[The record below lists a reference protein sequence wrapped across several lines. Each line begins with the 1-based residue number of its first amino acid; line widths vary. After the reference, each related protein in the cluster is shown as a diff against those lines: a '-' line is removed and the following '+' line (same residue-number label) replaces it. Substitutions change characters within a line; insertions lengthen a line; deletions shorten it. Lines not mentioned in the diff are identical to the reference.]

1 MSIFYLGVLNCAVD
15 AMKQVSA
22 IENDLKIESTDVIF
36 ANISKA
42 SLKAA
47 AELFIYLNPIYAKA
61 NECSFNAFNTWFDV
75 WLPFYNDLFKT
86 QSADKIILTL
96 NRLTKTTTQPSKI
109 VAEDIFMRTATIL
122 SLKYQ
127 FIQSRMPQRRQN
139 SAHLED
145 FHISD
150 NSEGKLKFSVFI
162 MYETNSNFQCLPLLT
177 IQFIL

>member
-1 MSIFYLGVLNCAVD
+1 MSIFSLGVLNCAVD

-61 NECSFNAFNTWFDV
+61 NECSFNAFNTWFGV
-75 WLPFYNDLFKT
+75 WSPFYNALFKT

-96 NRLTKTTTQPSKI
+96 NRIIKTTTQLSKDA
-109 VAEDIFMRTATIL
+109 AEDILTRAATIL

-127 FIQSRMPQRRQN
+127 YIQSRLPQN
-139 SAHLED
+139 KSKSADLED
-145 FHISD
+145 YQFVGNSD
-150 NSEGKLKFSVFI
+150 GKFEV
-162 MYETNSNFQCLPLLT
+162 
-177 IQFIL
+177 